1 LESKTKY
8 EGQSS
13 EHQSYE
19 LKWAGE
25 RDAEDYQKQLAEEE
39 RDDFA
44 FRNAEG
50 RRIRD
55 VEAEMKH
62 QYQST
67 EHESYELKWAGERDA
82 EDYKK
87 QVAQEER
94 DDLAFRNEEARN
106 HDAVMKELVCLAKE
120 QEHESYM
127 LKWAGEN
134 DAKAY
139 LAQEEEF
146 RRQSLAFRNAE
157 GRRHRE
163 LDEEE
168 RVIQIMRS
176 AENEE
181 LNAACK
187 YCTVDCHIF
196 IFIPNNAIFCFSK
209 HC

>member
-1 LESKTKY
+1 
-8 EGQSS
+8 
-13 EHQSYE
+13 
-19 LKWAGE
+19 
-25 RDAEDYQKQLAEEE
+25 
-39 RDDFA
+39 
-44 FRNAEG
+44 
-50 RRIRD
+50 
-55 VEAEMKH
+55 MKH
-62 QYQST
+62 QHQSS

-94 DDLAFRNEEARN
+94 EDLAFRNEEARN

-163 LDEEE
+163 LGEEE

-187 YCTVDCHIF
+187 YCELSYFHLHSEQRNI
-196 IFIPNNAIFCFSK
+196 
-209 HC
+209 